1 MVANSDAA
9 PGGSSGHWSSGHS
22 NGIRAHAASPSPSRT
37 PLDALAPGDPA
48 SVPNSGHHNDSSGRY
63 GDRGGAPAGGGG
75 GGGHARGG
83 GGGWSSDMDNEGEAG
98 GMAMAYDM
106 TMPDDKHGLTSG
118 LASPLIHSTRYDD
131 DLEKGGVVGGASIMA
146 GGAGGRVGGAEPAQA
161 AAGAGRGAAEFG
173 RRTNT
178 TKDVRE
184 HVKSVIQQNEG
195 LTQPFVVRNLT
206 LTYALTVAVVMLLSL
221 GGQLAVHFAIQN
233 SKSDAL
239 VVNVAGRQRMLS
251 QLISKDSLE
260 IYVLRT
266 DNRSVAYY
274 VGELSERAALWNKS
288 HYGLWHGSQELNLP
302 GTGNSAI
309 VKKIEELTPAFLAM
323 FWSARGI
330 VDLNPDNITCP
341 SPSCEQ
347 LKKHVDTIMENEAFF
362 WKTQDG
368 IVLMYQE
375 DADTH
380 TNTILILSW
389 VLHMLVIVTLILEGV
404 FVFRPVLRHMQSLI
418 NERFALLQRSL
429 VSEAENR
436 GVSVLM
442 MGYISHE
449 LQHPLASL
457 SLHLHH
463 AAAAIARLAL
473 LHPKPPTPS
482 AALSP
487 ALLAP
492 DGALGGSGF
501 DGGGTGVAEG
511 GGWGGG
517 RDKEE
522 EAGAGAAVAAAA
534 EAVGKAR
541 VCGELMSTVVGD
553 VANLR
558 NIELGRMMLAVEL
571 VDVQDLVQQVR
582 LLGGAAGGGCS
593 VLSVVA
599 PRVPEGVQLR
609 VDVDPSIEARQLD
622 KHRLQ
627 QVLLNLVDNAFR
639 RTSEGVVV
647 VRVKEGA
654 AAHLL
659 RVEVQDSGEGL
670 SEEER
675 ARMLEPVMDSSGVT
689 EGEGAGLALY
699 VVKLLVDLQGGT
711 FGMESESGGDNLHWV
726 ELPAA
731 SAGPLPPTGVTHD
744 RPAIT

>member
-1 MVANSDAA
+1 MVADSDAA
-9 PGGSSGHWSSGHS
+9 PGGNSGHWSSGHS
-22 NGIRAHAASPSPSRT
+22 NGIRAHASPSPAPMDGLA
-37 PLDALAPGDPA
+37 PLEGLAPGDPA
-48 SVPNSGHHNDSSGRY
+48 SVPNSGHHSGHHNDSSGRY
-63 GDRGGAPAGGGG
+63 GARDGGGAPGGA
-75 GGGHARGG
+75 GHARGG
-83 GGGWSSDMDNEGEAG
+83 GGGWSSDMDNDNEGG

-118 LASPLIHSTRYDD
+118 LASPLIHSTNYED
-131 DLEKGGVVGGASIMA
+131 DLEKGGVGGAASIMP
-146 GGAGGRVGGAEPAQA
+146 GGAGGRVGGAEPARGA
-161 AAGAGRGAAEFG
+161 SGAAGRGAAEFG

-184 HVKSVIQQNEG
+184 HVKAVIQQNEG

-206 LTYALTVAVVMLLSL
+206 LTYFLTVAVVILLSL

-233 SKSDAL
+233 SKSDAT

-260 IYVLRT
+260 IYVLRM
-266 DNRSVAYY
+266 DNRSVSYY
-274 VGELSERAALWNKS
+274 VNELSERTALWNKS
-288 HYGLWHGSQELNLP
+288 HYGLWYGSKELNLP
-302 GTGNSAI
+302 GTGNRDIA
-309 VKKIEELTPAFLAM
+309 KKIEELTPAFLAV

-330 VDLNPDNITCP
+330 VELNPDTVTCP
-341 SPSCEQ
+341 TRPCEQ
-347 LKKHVDTIMENEAFF
+347 LKKYVDTIMESEAFF
-362 WKTQDG
+362 WKTQDD
-368 IVLMYQE
+368 IVLMYQN

-380 TNTILILSW
+380 TSTILILSW
-389 VLHMLVIVTLILEGV
+389 VLHMLVIVTLVLEGL

-449 LQHPLASL
+449 LQQPLASL

-463 AAAAIARLAL
+463 AAAAVARLAL
-473 LHPKPPTPS
+473 LHPKAPTPS

-492 DGALGGSGF
+492 DAGGGGSGM
-501 DGGGTGVAEG
+501 DGGGMGGAEG

-517 RDKEE
+517 AGEE
-522 EAGAGAAVAAAA
+522 EVGAGAAVALAA

-571 VDVQDLVQQVR
+571 VDVSDLVQQV
-582 LLGGAAGGGCS
+582 
-593 VLSVVA
+593 LSVIA
-599 PRVPEGVQLR
+599 PKVPEGVSLR

-639 RTSEGVVV
+639 RTGEGVVV

-670 SEEER
+670 SDEER
-675 ARMLEPVMDSSGVT
+675 QRMLDPVMDSSAVA
-689 EGEGAGLALY
+689 ESEGAGLALY

-711 FGMESESGGDNLHWV
+711 FGMESEPGGDNLHWV

-731 SAGPLPPTGVTHD
+731 SAGPVPPTGVTHD

>member
-1 MVANSDAA
+1 
-9 PGGSSGHWSSGHS
+9 
-22 NGIRAHAASPSPSRT
+22 
-37 PLDALAPGDPA
+37 
-48 SVPNSGHHNDSSGRY
+48 
-63 GDRGGAPAGGGG
+63 
-75 GGGHARGG
+75 
-83 GGGWSSDMDNEGEAG
+83 
-98 GMAMAYDM
+98 
-106 TMPDDKHGLTSG
+106 
-118 LASPLIHSTRYDD
+118 
-131 DLEKGGVVGGASIMA
+131 
-146 GGAGGRVGGAEPAQA
+146 
-161 AAGAGRGAAEFG
+161 AAEEACG
-173 RRTNT
+173 HDNGER
-178 TKDVRE
+178 
-184 HVKSVIQQNEG
+184 G
-195 LTQPFVVRNLT
+195 L
-206 LTYALTVAVVMLLSL
+206 LL
-221 GGQLAVHFAIQN
+221 
-233 SKSDAL
+233 
-239 VVNVAGRQRMLS
+239 
-251 QLISKDSLE
+251 
-260 IYVLRT
+260 
-266 DNRSVAYY
+266 
-274 VGELSERAALWNKS
+274 
-288 HYGLWHGSQELNLP
+288 
-302 GTGNSAI
+302 
-309 VKKIEELTPAFLAM
+309 
-323 FWSARGI
+323 
-330 VDLNPDNITCP
+330 
-341 SPSCEQ
+341 
-347 LKKHVDTIMENEAFF
+347 
-362 WKTQDG
+362 
-368 IVLMYQE
+368 E
-375 DADTH
+375 DAGWH
-380 TNTILILSW
+380 SA
-389 VLHMLVIVTLILEGV
+389 HGV

-487 ALLAP
+487 ALLTP
-492 DGALGGSGF
+492 DAALGGSGF
-501 DGGGTGVAEG
+501 DGGVGGTEG

-517 RDKEE
+517 GDKEE
-522 EAGAGAAVAAAA
+522 EAGAGAA

-571 VDVQDLVQQVR
+571 VDVQDLVQQVCGGV
-582 LLGGAAGGGCS
+582 LGGADWCVGSHAGGVLLRGAAGEPP

-627 QVLLNLVDNAFR
+627 QTAQLLSSAPARATLFPCRCHSPALSTVLATKGGEGPSCAAPPTPFPYSVALTLALPHSSLPSPQVLLNLVDNAFR

>member
-22 NGIRAHAASPSPSRT
+22 NGIRAHAASPSPSPA

-48 SVPNSGHHNDSSGRY
+48 SVPNSGHHSGPHSGHHHDSSGRY
-63 GDRGGAPAGGGG
+63 GDRGGAPA

-131 DLEKGGVVGGASIMA
+131 DLEKGRVGGGASIMA
-146 GGAGGRVGGAEPAQA
+146 GGAGGRVGGAEPAR
-161 AAGAGRGAAEFG
+161 AAGAAGRGATEFG

-206 LTYALTVAVVMLLSL
+206 LTYFLTVAVVILLSL

-233 SKSDAL
+233 SKSDAT

-274 VGELSERAALWNKS
+274 VSELSERAALWNKS
-288 HYGLWHGSQELNLP
+288 HYGLWHGSPELNLP

-341 SPSCEQ
+341 SEPCEQ

-362 WKTQDG
+362 WKTQDA

-389 VLHMLVIVTLILEGV
+389 VLHMLVIVTLVLEGV

-449 LQHPLASL
+449 LQQPLTSL

-463 AAAAIARLAL
+463 AAAAIARLAI

-482 AALSP
+482 VALSP
-487 ALLAP
+487 ALLAT
-492 DGALGGSGF
+492 GSGTGGSGF
-501 DGGGTGVAEG
+501 EEGGMGGAEGGAEG

-522 EAGAGAAVAAAA
+522 EAGAGVAVAAAA

-571 VDVQDLVQQVR
+571 VDVQDLVQQ
-582 LLGGAAGGGCS
+582 

-647 VRVKEGA
+647 VRVKEGV

-711 FGMESESGGDNLHWV
+711 FGMESEAGGDNLHWV

-731 SAGPLPPTGVTHD
+731 SAGPVPPTGVTHD

>member
-1 MVANSDAA
+1 MLRSTPLTSSAHSLRRCFLSSLSLPLPPLPPSPSRSPPQMVANSDAA

-22 NGIRAHAASPSPSRT
+22 NGIRAHAASTSPSPA

-48 SVPNSGHHNDSSGRY
+48 SVPNSGHHSGPHSGHHHDSSGRY
-63 GDRGGAPAGGGG
+63 GDRGGAPA

-131 DLEKGGVVGGASIMA
+131 DLEKGGVGGGASIMA
-146 GGAGGRVGGAEPAQA
+146 GGAGGRVGGAEPAR
-161 AAGAGRGAAEFG
+161 AAGAAGRGATEFG

-206 LTYALTVAVVMLLSL
+206 LTYFLTVAVVILLSL

-233 SKSDAL
+233 SKSDAT

-274 VGELSERAALWNKS
+274 VSELSERAALWNKS
-288 HYGLWHGSQELNLP
+288 HYGLWHGSPELNLP

-341 SPSCEQ
+341 SEPCEQ

-362 WKTQDG
+362 WKTQDA

-389 VLHMLVIVTLILEGV
+389 VLHMLVIVTLVLEGV

-449 LQHPLASL
+449 LQQPLTSL

-463 AAAAIARLAL
+463 AAAAIARLAI

-482 AALSP
+482 LLSYVFASLSLP
-487 ALLAP
+487 LLP
-492 DGALGGSGF
+492 YALG
-501 DGGGTGVAEG
+501 
-511 GGWGGG
+511 
-517 RDKEE
+517 
-522 EAGAGAAVAAAA
+522 
-534 EAVGKAR
+534 
-541 VCGELMSTVVGD
+541 
-553 VANLR
+553 
-558 NIELGRMMLAVEL
+558 IELLREEKLRRQKL
-571 VDVQDLVQQVR
+571 R
-582 LLGGAAGGGCS
+582 

-711 FGMESESGGDNLHWV
+711 FGMESEAGGDNLHWV

-731 SAGPLPPTGVTHD
+731 SAGPVPPTGVTHD